1 MNITI
6 IRNANIYAP
15 EKLGIK
21 DLLVCNGKI
30 IMVDE
35 KIELTSVSHSEI
47 DAGGMIVTPGF
58 IDQHMHIIG
67 AGGKSGYFSIT
78 PEVQPSELIR
88 CGTTTVVG
96 LLGTDGITKEL
107 TTLYAKCKSL
117 EQYGIGAYM
126 LTSYFAV
133 PPKTIMNSVAED
145 MLFIDKIIGCKVA
158 ISDERC
164 SFPTKEELLRLINQ
178 IHTGGLTSGKGGVL
192 HIHLGT
198 LPSRMQLLLEIARE
212 YPTLVKH
219 ISPTHVGRTAALFEE
234 AVEFALLGGMIDI
247 TTGGTKYDE
256 PYKILLHGLEKGVPI
271 DRMTFS
277 SDGNAGMSKKDPE
290 TGELVF
296 YKAPLHLNLQQ
307 VQKLVKEGGLPLEE
321 ALRPVTTN
329 PAKNMTLRTKG
340 RVAPDCDADFCLFD
354 NELNLQGVIAG
365 GVEWM
370 RRGQLVKVGNFET
383 L

>member
-6 IRNANIYAP
+6 IKNANIYAP

-21 DLLVCNGKI
+21 DILVCNGKI
-30 IMVDE
+30 VMVDE
-35 KIELTSVSHSEI
+35 KIELTSVAHSLI
-47 DAGGMIVTPGF
+47 DAGGMIVTPGL

-96 LLGTDGITKEL
+96 MLGTDGITKEL

-117 EQYGIGAYM
+117 EQYGIGAFM

-133 PPKTIMNSVAED
+133 PPKTITGSVTED

-158 ISDERC
+158 ISDERS
-164 SFPTKEELLRLINQ
+164 SFPTKQELLRLINQ
-178 IHTGGLTSGKGGVL
+178 VHVGGLTSGKGGVL
-192 HIHLGT
+192 HVHLGA
-198 LPSRMQLLLEIARE
+198 LPSRMQMLLEIARE

-219 ISPTHVGRTAALFEE
+219 ISPTHVGRTAALFDE
-234 AVEFALLGGMIDI
+234 AVEFAALGGMIDI
-247 TTGGTKYDE
+247 STGGTKFNE
-256 PYKILLHGLEKGVPI
+256 PYKILLHGIEKGVPVEQ
-271 DRMTFS
+271 MTFS

-290 TGELVF
+290 TGEQIF

-307 VQKLVKEGGLPLEE
+307 VRKLVKEGGMPLED
-321 ALRPVTTN
+321 AIRPVTSN
-329 PAKNMTLRTKG
+329 PARNMTLRAKG
-340 RVAPDCDADFCLFD
+340 RIAPDRDADLCFFD
-354 NELNLQGVIAG
+354 NDLNLQSVIVG
-365 GVEWM
+365 GVTWM
-370 RRGQLVKVGNFET
+370 QEGKLVKVGNFE
-383 L
+383 

>member
-6 IRNANIYAP
+6 IKNANIYAP

-21 DLLVCNGKI
+21 DILVCNGKI
-30 IMVDE
+30 VMVDE
-35 KIELTSVSHSEI
+35 KIELTSVVHSLI
-47 DAGGMIVTPGF
+47 DAGGMIVTPGL

-96 LLGTDGITKEL
+96 MLGTDGITKEL

-133 PPKTIMNSVAED
+133 PPKTITGSVTED

-158 ISDERC
+158 ISDERS
-164 SFPTKEELLRLINQ
+164 SFPTKQELLRLINQ
-178 IHTGGLTSGKGGVL
+178 VHVGGLTSGKGGVL
-192 HIHLGT
+192 HVHLGA
-198 LPSRMQLLLEIARE
+198 LPSRMQMLLEIARE

-219 ISPTHVGRTAALFEE
+219 ISPTHVGRTAALFDE
-234 AVEFALLGGMIDI
+234 AVEFAALGGMIDI
-247 TTGGTKYDE
+247 FTGGTKFDE
-256 PYKILLHGLEKGVPI
+256 PYKILLHGIEKGVPVEQ
-271 DRMTFS
+271 MTFS

-290 TGELVF
+290 TGGQIV

-307 VQKLVKEGGLPLEE
+307 GRKLVKEGGMPLED
-321 ALRPVTTN
+321 AIRPVTSN
-329 PAKNMTLRTKG
+329 PARNMTLRAKG
-340 RVAPDCDADFCLFD
+340 RIAPDRDADLCFFD
-354 NELNLQGVIAG
+354 NDLNLQSVIVG
-365 GVEWM
+365 GVTWM
-370 RRGQLVKVGNFET
+370 QEGKLVKVGNFE
-383 L
+383 